1 MSALRFQELAVK
13 RVSPEAAGAVAITF
27 DIPPSD
33 RERFTFEPGQFL
45 TVRATIDGQE
55 VRRTYSISSPRSRL
69 ARNGELEIG
78 IRPVE
83 GGLFSN
89 WATRAIKAGDTLEVM
104 PPDGR
109 FVIKKKRAIHRVG
122 FAAGSGITPILCI
135 AASTLEEQ
143 PDSKFTLIYGNR
155 RMSTVMFNEALQDLK
170 DRFRDRLTMIHVLSR
185 QAQEVDLLQGRIDGG
200 KVRDIINTL
209 LPVGSMDEV
218 FICGPDEMITAT
230 ENALVEAGVA
240 ADRIRT
246 ERFTVNLPAGA
257 HPVGASSTAEAAAAA
272 TKDITMVLVLDG
284 KEHEIA
290 IGPDAMIT
298 ATENA
303 LVEAGVPT
311 DRIRTE
317 RFTVNLP
324 AGAHP
329 VGASS
334 TAEAAAA
341 ATKDITMV
349 LVLDGKEHEIA
360 IGPDEHLLDAGLNA
374 GLDLPFSCK
383 AGVCC
388 TCRAKV
394 TEGEV
399 VMDKNFTLEAD
410 EMAQG
415 YVLSCQ
421 ARATTK
427 RLKISFDER

>member
-1 MSALRFQELAVK
+1 MSAPRFQEVAVK

-27 DIPPSD
+27 AIPEAE
-33 RERFTFEPGQFL
+33 RERFAFEPGQFL
-45 TVRATIDGQE
+45 TLRATIDGQD
-55 VRRTYSISSPRSRL
+55 VRRNYSISSPRSRL
-69 ARNGELEIG
+69 AREGELEIG

-89 WATRAIKAGDTLEVM
+89 WAARAIKAGDTLQVM

-109 FVIKKKRAIHRVG
+109 FVVKKKRAIHRVG
-122 FAAGSGITPILCI
+122 FAAGSGITPILSI
-135 AASTLEEQ
+135 AATTLEEQ

-155 RMSTVMFNEALQDLK
+155 RMSTVMFNEDLQDLK

-185 QAQEVDLLQGRIDGG
+185 QAQEVDLLQGRIDGA
-200 KVRDIINTL
+200 KVRAIIDAL

-230 ENALVEAGVA
+230 ENALVEAGVP

-246 ERFTVNLPAGA
+246 ERFTTHLPAGA
-257 HPVGASSTAEAAAAA
+257 HPVGVSSTAEAA
-272 TKDITMVLVLDG
+272 
-284 KEHEIA
+284 E
-290 IGPDAMIT
+290 
-298 ATENA
+298 
-303 LVEAGVPT
+303 
-311 DRIRTE
+311 
-317 RFTVNLP
+317 
-324 AGAHP
+324 
-329 VGASS
+329 
-334 TAEAAAA
+334 A

-410 EMAQG
+410 EVAQG

>member
-1 MSALRFQELAVK
+1 MSAPRFQELAVK

-27 DIPPSD
+27 AIPEAE
-33 RERFTFEPGQFL
+33 RERFAFEPGQFL
-45 TVRATIDGQE
+45 TVRATIDGQD
-55 VRRTYSISSPRSRL
+55 VRRNYSISSPRSRL
-69 ARNGELEIG
+69 AREGELEIG

-89 WATRAIKAGDTLEVM
+89 WAARAIKAGDTLQVM

-109 FVIKKKRAIHRVG
+109 FVVKKKRAIHRVG
-122 FAAGSGITPILCI
+122 FAAGSGITPILSI
-135 AASTLEEQ
+135 AATTLEEQ

-155 RMSTVMFNEALQDLK
+155 RMSTVMFNEDLQDLK

-185 QAQEVDLLQGRIDGG
+185 QAQEVDLLQGRIDGP
-200 KVRDIINTL
+200 KVRAIIDAL

-230 ENALVEAGVA
+230 ENALVEAGVP

-246 ERFTVNLPAGA
+246 ERFTTHLPAGA
-257 HPVGASSTAEAAAAA
+257 HPVGVSSTAEAA
-272 TKDITMVLVLDG
+272 
-284 KEHEIA
+284 E
-290 IGPDAMIT
+290 
-298 ATENA
+298 
-303 LVEAGVPT
+303 
-311 DRIRTE
+311 
-317 RFTVNLP
+317 
-324 AGAHP
+324 
-329 VGASS
+329 
-334 TAEAAAA
+334 A

-410 EMAQG
+410 EVAQG

>member
-1 MSALRFQELAVK
+1 MSAPRFQELAVK
-13 RVSPEAAGAVAITF
+13 RVCPEAAGAVAITF
-27 DIPPSD
+27 AIPETE
-33 RERFTFEPGQFL
+33 RERFAFEPGQFL
-45 TVRATIDGQE
+45 TLRATIDGQD
-55 VRRTYSISSPRSRL
+55 VRRNYSISSPRSRL
-69 ARNGELEIG
+69 ARDGELEIG

-83 GGLFSN
+83 GGVFSN
-89 WATRAIKAGDTLEVM
+89 WATRALKAGDTIQVM

-109 FVIKKKRAIHRVG
+109 FVVKKKRAIHRVG
-122 FAAGSGITPILCI
+122 FAAGSGITPILSI

-155 RMSTVMFNEALQDLK
+155 RMSTVMFNEDLQDLK
-170 DRFRDRLTMIHVLSR
+170 DRYRDRLTMIHVLSR
-185 QAQEVDLLQGRIDGG
+185 QAQEVDLLQGRIDGA
-200 KVRDIINTL
+200 KVRSIIDAL

-230 ENALVEAGVA
+230 ENALVEAGVP

-246 ERFTVNLPAGA
+246 ERFTTHLPAGA
-257 HPVGASSTAEAAAAA
+257 HPVGVSSTAEAA
-272 TKDITMVLVLDG
+272 
-284 KEHEIA
+284 E
-290 IGPDAMIT
+290 
-298 ATENA
+298 
-303 LVEAGVPT
+303 
-311 DRIRTE
+311 
-317 RFTVNLP
+317 
-324 AGAHP
+324 
-329 VGASS
+329 
-334 TAEAAAA
+334 A

-410 EMAQG
+410 EVAQG

>member
-1 MSALRFQELAVK
+1 MSAPRFQEVAVK

-27 DIPPSD
+27 AIPEAE
-33 RERFTFEPGQFL
+33 RERFAFEPGQFL
-45 TVRATIDGQE
+45 TLRATIDGQD
-55 VRRTYSISSPRSRL
+55 VRRNYSISSPRSRL
-69 ARNGELEIG
+69 TREGELEIG

-89 WATRAIKAGDTLEVM
+89 WAARAIKAGDTLQVM

-109 FVIKKKRAIHRVG
+109 FVVKKKRAIHRVG
-122 FAAGSGITPILCI
+122 FAAGSGITPILSI
-135 AASTLEEQ
+135 AATTLEEQ

-155 RMSTVMFNEALQDLK
+155 RMSTVMFNEDLQDLK

-185 QAQEVDLLQGRIDGG
+185 QAQEVDLLQGRIDGA
-200 KVRDIINTL
+200 KVRAIIDAL

-230 ENALVEAGVA
+230 ENALVQAGVP

-246 ERFTVNLPAGA
+246 ERFTTHLPAGA
-257 HPVGASSTAEAAAAA
+257 HPVGVSSTAEAA
-272 TKDITMVLVLDG
+272 
-284 KEHEIA
+284 E
-290 IGPDAMIT
+290 
-298 ATENA
+298 
-303 LVEAGVPT
+303 
-311 DRIRTE
+311 
-317 RFTVNLP
+317 
-324 AGAHP
+324 
-329 VGASS
+329 
-334 TAEAAAA
+334 A

-394 TEGEV
+394 TDGEV

-410 EMAQG
+410 EVAQG